1 MLEIVVG
8 HEFKPCEEIYF
19 SKMNKEVWVFSE
31 VHNLLIIHSLI

>member
-19 SKMNKEVWVFSE
+19 SKMNKVWVFSE
-31 VHNLLIIHSLI
+31 VHNLLIIHPLI